1 MLDIFEVTD
10 PRGYKVKCSETAWQH
25 ILGNRSYMVS
35 WIDEIKAAIEQPNM
49 GIYQD
54 VDFSDREIYYMLR
67 MKGKDRY
74 LKVVVEIQGSKAG
87 TVVTAFPT
95 YTPKA
100 GEKLIWPTSNP

>member
-1 MLDIFEVTD
+1 
-10 PRGYKVKCSETAWQH
+10 
-25 ILGNRSYMVS
+25 
-35 WIDEIKAAIEQPNM
+35 
-49 GIYQD
+49 
-54 VDFSDREIYYMLR
+54 MLR

-74 LKVVVEIQGSKAG
+74 LKVVVEIQGSKVG